1 MKKYIGYTLV
11 LAMVMASTTYADK
24 GSEKSG
30 IREFFGIRDRQED
43 RSSDDQNDSRENEQD
58 DRGSKTETEQEDR
71 DTQKVRAENRSE
83 SSEKSVRTLDEAR
96 ARAIKEI
103 DQRIEAM
110 NKLAARIAAMARVS
124 DAAKASI
131 KATVDAQI
139 ASLTTLKTT
148 IQNATDA
155 TVLKEQ
161 AQTIA
166 KSYRIYMLVMPQLQI
181 AAASDKIK
189 ATGELLT
196 TMASKLET
204 RIAEVKAGGTDVA
217 ALETALADMKT
228 QISEA
233 RSNAD
238 AALALIANLKPDNGD
253 QAVMDANKKALT
265 DARAKLKAAH
275 DDLKTARKDAQTII
289 KGLKD
294 AGVKIKG
301 DVKNDD

>member
-1 MKKYIGYTLV
+1 MKKYIGYILILSLFAT
-11 LAMVMASTTYADK
+11 STAHADK
-24 GSEKSG
+24 GSETSRFKDL
-30 IREFFGIRDRQED
+30 FGAKDRQEQ
-43 RSSDDQNDSRENEQD
+43 RGSDDRDNE
-58 DRGSKTETEQEDR
+58 TETEVEHGTT
-71 DTQKVRAENRSE
+71 TQKVREEKRLQSGD
-83 SSEKSVRTLDEAR
+83 KSVQTLDDAR

-103 DQRIEAM
+103 DQRIDAM
-110 NKLAARIAAMARVS
+110 NKLAARIAAMTRVS

-139 ASLTTLKTT
+139 ASLTSLKTT
-148 IQNATDA
+148 IQSATDA

-161 AQTIA
+161 AQTITKA
-166 KSYRIYMLVMPQLQI
+166 YRIYMLVMPQLQI
-181 AAASDKIK
+181 AAAADKIK

-204 RIAEVKAGGTDVA
+204 RIAQVKAGGTDVA
-217 ALETALADMKT
+217 VLETALTDMKAK
-228 QISEA
+228 IA
-233 RSNAD
+233 DAKAHAD

-265 DARAKLKAAH
+265 DARAKIKAAH
-275 DDLKTARKDAQTII
+275 DALKVARKDAQTII

>member
-24 GSEKSG
+24 GSETSRFKDL
-30 IREFFGIRDRQED
+30 FGVKDRQEQ
-43 RSSDDQNDSRENEQD
+43 RGSDDRDNE
-58 DRGSKTETEQEDR
+58 TETEVEHGTT
-71 DTQKVRAENRSE
+71 TQKVREEKRAQSG
-83 SSEKSVRTLDEAR
+83 EKSVQTLDEAR

-110 NKLAARIAAMARVS
+110 NKLAARIAAMTRVS

-139 ASLTTLKTT
+139 ASLTSLKTT
-148 IQNATDA
+148 IQSATDA
-155 TVLKEQ
+155 IVLKEQ
-161 AQTIA
+161 AQTITKA
-166 KSYRIYMLVMPQLQI
+166 YRIYMLVMPQLQI
-181 AAASDKIK
+181 AAAADKIK

-196 TMASKLET
+196 TMAGKLET

-233 RSNAD
+233 NANAD

-265 DARAKLKAAH
+265 DARTKIKAAH
-275 DDLKTARKDAQTII
+275 DDLKTARKDVQTIV

>member
-1 MKKYIGYTLV
+1 MKKYIGYILILSLFAT
-11 LAMVMASTTYADK
+11 STAHADK
-24 GSEKSG
+24 GSETSRFKDL
-30 IREFFGIRDRQED
+30 FGAKDRQEQ
-43 RSSDDQNDSRENEQD
+43 RGSDDRDNE
-58 DRGSKTETEQEDR
+58 TETEVEHGTT
-71 DTQKVRAENRSE
+71 TQKVREEKRLQSG
-83 SSEKSVRTLDEAR
+83 EKSVQTLDEAR

-181 AAASDKIK
+181 AAAADKIK

-204 RIAEVKAGGTDVA
+204 RIAQVKAGGTDVA
-217 ALETALADMKT
+217 VLETALTDMKAK
-228 QISEA
+228 IA
-233 RSNAD
+233 DAKAHAD

-265 DARAKLKAAH
+265 DARAKIKAAH
-275 DDLKTARKDAQTII
+275 DALKVARKDAQTII